1 MDAAVLL
8 GGPKE
13 EWPADLKEQLKQAQE
28 KGDLLI
34 GVDRGALLL
43 LELGFK
49 PDLAI
54 GDFDSLKADELA
66 WVEGISAIRCPRRTG
81 PIQN

>member
-1 MDAAVLL
+1 MDAVVLL

-13 EWPADLKEQLKQAQE
+13 EWPADLKEQLKQAQA

-54 GDFDSLKADELA
+54 GDFDSLKAVSYTHLRAHE
-66 WVEGISAIRCPRRTG
+66 T
-81 PIQN
+81 

>member
-13 EWPADLKEQLKQAQE
+13 EWPADLKEQLKQAQA
-28 KGDLLI
+28 KGNLLI

-49 PDLAI
+49 A
-54 GDFDSLKADELA
+54 GF
-66 WVEGISAIRCPRRTG
+66 GNRG
-81 PIQN
+81 F